1 MIYDTTALSGL
12 ADGFE
17 SMRAIV
23 RDNPRIVI
31 PVVVLGEY
39 GYGLRSSKVRARRE
53 QWLAQ
58 ILPACEVIPITE
70 TTAQIYTRI
79 AEQLKAKG
87 RVLGQNDIW
96 IAATAFQLKLPIVI
110 SNDKDFDHVEGLA
123 RLGFYDPRHSKS

>member
-17 SMRAIV
+17 SMRTIV
-23 RDNPRIVI
+23 RDNSRIVI

-58 ILPACEVIPITE
+58 ILPACEVVPITE
-70 TTAQIYTRI
+70 VTAQIYTRI
-79 AEQLKAKG
+79 AEQLKIKG

-96 IAATAFQLKLPIVI
+96 IASVAFQLKLPVVI
-110 SNDKDFDHVEGLA
+110 SNDKDFDHIEGLA
-123 RLGFYDPRHSKS
+123 RIGFHDPR